1 MAGRRVAGMTE
12 PQQPST
18 HRQRRRR
25 RPNRRPDP
33 DRIQATSPASQGPV
47 LKYQTQPRPDPA
59 TVDRMI
65 DLWRANGWTG

>member
-1 MAGRRVAGMTE
+1 VA
-12 PQQPST
+12 
-18 HRQRRRR
+18 
-25 RPNRRPDP
+25 
-33 DRIQATSPASQGPV
+33 AV